1 MEAEEQRSGHTGG
14 GDMKKSI
21 TFITIILLALA
32 VGPLASYAGEYQI
45 SAPVTHSRDF
55 EKMKELVGVWEGKTD
70 MGKGMQQL
78 TITYELTS
86 ASNTIVERFA
96 AGTPH
101 EMVTVYHDY
110 KGKLS
115 MTHYC
120 SLGNQPHMELS
131 NPGENNMTFVLSKK
145 TPGLAS
151 LNETHMHALTIAF
164 DNKDSITSTWTLYD
178 KGVKKNDD
186 VVKVARTK
194 M

>member
-1 MEAEEQRSGHTGG
+1 
-14 GDMKKSI
+14 MKKSI

-32 VGPLASYAGEYQI
+32 FGPLASYAGEYQMA
-45 SAPVTHSRDF
+45 APVTHSKDF

-70 MGKGMQQL
+70 MGKGIEQL
-78 TITYELTS
+78 KVTYELTS
-86 ASNTIVERFA
+86 AGNAIVERFS

-110 KGKLS
+110 NGKLA

-131 NPGENNMTFVLSKK
+131 NPGGANLMFILSKK

-151 LNETHMHALTIAF
+151 LKETHMHALTIAF

-178 KGVKKNDD
+178 KGAKKNDV
-186 VVKVARTK
+186 VVKLARTK
-194 M
+194 I

>member
-1 MEAEEQRSGHTGG
+1 
-14 GDMKKSI
+14 MKQII
-21 TFITIILLALA
+21 TIISIILLALA
-32 VGPLASYAGEYQI
+32 LGSLASYGGEYQMG
-45 SAPVTHSRDF
+45 APVTHSRGF
-55 EKMKELVGVWEGKTD
+55 EKMKEFVGVWEGKTD

-86 ASNTIVERFA
+86 AGNAIVERFA

-110 KGKLS
+110 KGKLA

-131 NPGENNMTFVLSKK
+131 NPGENNMTFVLSIK

-151 LNETHMHALTIAF
+151 LNEMHMHALTIAF
-164 DNKDSITSTWTLYD
+164 DSKDSITSTWTLYD
-178 KGVKKNDD
+178 KGVKKSD
-186 VVKVARTK
+186 VVVKLARIK
-194 M
+194 S